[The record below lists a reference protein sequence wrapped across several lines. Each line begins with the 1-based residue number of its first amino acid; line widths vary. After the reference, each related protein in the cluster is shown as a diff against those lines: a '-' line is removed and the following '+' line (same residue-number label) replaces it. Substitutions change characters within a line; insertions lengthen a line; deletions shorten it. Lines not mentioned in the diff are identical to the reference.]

1 MPRFNLELFKPLILN
16 FAYIHSKRRKLG
28 MLKILFQKCQICLSK
43 LSKFATNSP
52 NSFIFNFWLR
62 EMSRDHNETLRHKKT
77 SRFTFGEKFILFC
90 LVAIDIANHSYAQNT
105 PLLQALDPLSRH
117 KSGEISRNVTLFWNK
132 SATKTAHPHPPLPR
146 DCWIFCPRS
155 TDWATPPRSQRLLDL
170 NALYWLSPPPPFLS
184 SSTHEKKNNERKKR
198 KEKEKV
204 KKWLYVQSKPVVF
217 VSCSHRRPGWPAKC
231 PQGVRCLAGP
241 VPFFHR
247 DAHPKTETQLR
258 EKPLHQRHKPRRQS
272 TGEQLWTSSLCLQDQ
287 WNQRHCSF
295 RGIRAPYVATL
306 TWLMSLCGCAVS
318 TTMIN

>member
-77 SRFTFGEKFILFC
+77 SRFTFGERFILFC
-90 LVAIDIANHSYAQNT
+90 LLAIDIANHSYAQNT

-132 SATKTAHPHPPLPR
+132 SATKTAQPHPPSEIAGYFVRALLTER
-146 DCWIFCPRS
+146 
-155 TDWATPPRSQRLLDL
+155 PPPLRLLDL

-184 SSTHEKKNNERKKR
+184 SSTHEKKNNNARKKR
-198 KEKEKV
+198 KEKEMV

-217 VSCSHRRPGWPAKC
+217 FSCSHRRPGWPAKC

>member
-90 LVAIDIANHSYAQNT
+90 LLAIDIANHSYAQNT

-132 SATKTAHPHPPLPR
+132 SATKTAHPHPPHPPLPR

-155 TDWATPPRSQRLLDL
+155 TDWA
-170 NALYWLSPPPPFLS
+170 PPPPPPPVLILINS
-184 SSTHEKKNNERKKR
+184 WKKK
-198 KEKEKV
+198 
-204 KKWLYVQSKPVVF
+204 
-217 VSCSHRRPGWPAKC
+217 
-231 PQGVRCLAGP
+231 
-241 VPFFHR
+241 
-247 DAHPKTETQLR
+247 
-258 EKPLHQRHKPRRQS
+258 
-272 TGEQLWTSSLCLQDQ
+272 
-287 WNQRHCSF
+287 
-295 RGIRAPYVATL
+295 
-306 TWLMSLCGCAVS
+306 
-318 TTMIN
+318 

>member
-77 SRFTFGEKFILFC
+77 SRFTFGEKLILFC
-90 LVAIDIANHSYAQNT
+90 LLAIDIANHSYAQNT

-132 SATKTAHPHPPLPR
+132 SATKTAHPHPPLR

-155 TDWATPPRSQRLLDL
+155 TDWATPPPPLRLLDL
-170 NALYWLSPPPPFLS
+170 NALYWLSPPPVL
-184 SSTHEKKNNERKKR
+184 RKR
-198 KEKEKV
+198 K
-204 KKWLYVQSKPVVF
+204 
-217 VSCSHRRPGWPAKC
+217 G
-231 PQGVRCLAGP
+231 
-241 VPFFHR
+241 
-247 DAHPKTETQLR
+247 
-258 EKPLHQRHKPRRQS
+258 
-272 TGEQLWTSSLCLQDQ
+272 
-287 WNQRHCSF
+287 
-295 RGIRAPYVATL
+295 
-306 TWLMSLCGCAVS
+306 
-318 TTMIN
+318 

>member
-77 SRFTFGEKFILFC
+77 SRFTFGEKLILFC
-90 LVAIDIANHSYAQNT
+90 LLAIDIANDSYAQNT

-132 SATKTAHPHPPLPR
+132 SATKTAHPHPP
-146 DCWIFCPRS
+146 
-155 TDWATPPRSQRLLDL
+155 PPRLLDIL
-170 NALYWLSPPPPFLS
+170 SALYWLSDPTPTPEIIGSKCALLTEPPPPLLLS

-198 KEKEKV
+198 QEKEKV

-217 VSCSHRRPGWPAKC
+217 FSCSHRRPGWPAKC